1 MICGWRSEFFVEVR
15 DPAKAV
21 PLNRGHEATMG
32 QKLALQD
39 LQIQSRE
46 VSLLRFLSPSQV
58 VMIDEALS
66 ALGEFG
72 EVRLVVEKGRLRF
85 VVTQNSHDALK
96 WQPGSLNR
104 KGAG

>member
-1 MICGWRSEFFVEVR
+1 
-15 DPAKAV
+15 
-21 PLNRGHEATMG
+21 MG

-39 LQIQSRE
+39 LQIQGRE

-58 VMIDEALS
+58 AMIDEALS

-104 KGAG
+104 KGAE

>member
-1 MICGWRSEFFVEVR
+1 M
-15 DPAKAV
+15 DQKPA
-21 PLNRGHEATMG
+21 R
-32 QKLALQD
+32 QD
-39 LQIQSRE
+39 LQLQGCEAR
-46 VSLLRFLSPSQV
+46 LLRFLSPSHV
-58 VMIDEALS
+58 AMIDEALS

-85 VVTQNSHDALK
+85 VVTQSSHDALK